1 MNSNNAGGASI
12 MNLFDGLRA
21 VDMDD
26 VAADD
31 RLIESLRAGM
41 TPTDGG
47 PLGAL
52 LARWH
57 DSCAVGALTHA

>member
-1 MNSNNAGGASI
+1 
-12 MNLFDGLRA
+12 MNLFDGPRA
-21 VDMDD
+21 VD

-31 RLIESLRAGM
+31 RLVEALRAGLA
-41 TPTDGG
+41 PTDGG

-57 DSCAVGALTHA
+57 DACAVGALSHA

>member
-57 DSCAVGALTHA
+57 GAFAPAGLSHA

>member
-1 MNSNNAGGASI
+1 MDSSNAGSAVRTFFED
-12 MNLFDGLRA
+12 LWA
-21 VDMDD
+21 VDVHAVD
-26 VAADD
+26 ADD
-31 RLIESLRAGM
+31 RLVEALRAGQ

-57 DSCAVGALTHA
+57 DACAVEAVSHAC